1 MAKAEIEINIRN
13 GEEQFGALRFQPDE
27 AIEGTVTILPD
38 SDVNCKHLYVRL
50 EWHTEGR
57 GSQFRQKVEELD
69 LFQGDLQGLM
79 PRTFDFSFRLPD
91 EPWSY
96 EGHYISIVWA
106 IAVQIDVPW
115 GRDVKY
121 EEPFLLSPQRE
132 ADSAS
137 NRW

>member
-13 GEEQFGALRFQPDE
+13 GEEKFGALRFRPEE

-38 SDVNCKHLYVRL
+38 SAVNCKHLYVRL

-57 GSQFRQKVEELD
+57 GTQFRQKIEELD
-69 LFQGDLQGLM
+69 LYQGDLQGLV

-96 EGHYISIVWA
+96 DGYYVSVVWA

-121 EEPFLLSPQRE
+121 EEQFLLLPQRE
-132 ADSAS
+132 AAPANDG
-137 NRW
+137 W